1 MDLNRTVSLALRAGV
16 LFSAVLSILGLI
28 SWAVT
33 GFSQNLNFSYTSF
46 TALLRAAIQGDPA
59 GLVYLAVIVLV
70 ATPIIR
76 IFLSSVY
83 FILNRDQ
90 QYVVITLAVFAMIL
104 FAVFLLPR

>member
-1 MDLNRTVSLALRAGV
+1 MDLNRTVSFSLRVGV
-16 LFSAVLSILGLI
+16 LVSAALSILGMI

-33 GFSQNLNFSYTSF
+33 GFSQNLNFTYTSL
-46 TALLRAAIQGDPA
+46 TAIVGSAIQGDPV

-83 FILNRDQ
+83 FILNRDE
-90 QYVVITLAVFAMIL
+90 QYVAITLAVFAMIL